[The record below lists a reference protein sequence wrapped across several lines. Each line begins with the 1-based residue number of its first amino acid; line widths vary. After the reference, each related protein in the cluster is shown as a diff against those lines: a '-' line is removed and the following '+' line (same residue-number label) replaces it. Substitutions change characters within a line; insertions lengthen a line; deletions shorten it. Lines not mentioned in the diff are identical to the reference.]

1 MDLAAQS
8 PRSPGPQI
16 SSLLH
21 NRKTSADNYY
31 EDVDPR
37 FTNPEPLAA
46 LPTSLIPGG
55 NQFAHQPPS
64 RSSNNSP
71 ARFNPSISYES
82 IPEEG
87 RRPSDASNLTPVSQ
101 RGAKPNLR
109 PSIGPNGMGAGNR
122 NPAQSLQQNSVLQ
135 SNPDFEIPERG
146 GNPTGL
152 RGEGGAPR

>member
-1 MDLAAQS
+1 MELAAQS
-8 PRSPGPQI
+8 PRSLGPQP

-37 FTNPEPLAA
+37 FTNPESLAA

-55 NQFAHQPPS
+55 NQFAHQSPS

-87 RRPSDASNLTPVSQ
+87 RRPSDASNLTPISQ
-101 RGAKPNLR
+101 RSVNTKLR
-109 PSIGPNGMGAGNR
+109 PSIAPHGTGVGNG
-122 NPAQSLQQNSVLQ
+122 NPAQSFQQNNVLQ
-135 SNPDFEIPERG
+135 SNPDLEIPDRG